1 MRPNEAVLA
10 RGWCESVQ
18 LVSYC
23 CIDCILRTTSVSSL
37 VRIECLF
44 TVNGVVVVDFFHY
57 LYFRGIKKKI
67 FFLCWDCCN
76 YSEISVY

>member
-10 RGWCESVQ
+10 RGWCDSVQ
-18 LVSYC
+18 LVSHC
-23 CIDCILRTTSVSSL
+23 CIDHILRTTSVSSL
-37 VRIECLF
+37 VRIECQL

-57 LYFRGIKKKI
+57 LYFRGITKFYVRI
-67 FFLCWDCCN
+67 VVT